1 MKMGPLDFPKHRRT
15 FNNNVRGLPHLR
27 GLVSWI
33 RVMKAV
39 IAADGLVKDILH
51 ELNATKVINYMH
63 SIKFQQ
69 KHNLNG

>member
-15 FNNNVRGLPHLR
+15 FNNTVRGLPDFR

-39 IAADGLVKDILH
+39 IAADGLVKDIRLTLRYLIIH
-51 ELNATKVINYMH
+51 
-63 SIKFQQ
+63 
-69 KHNLNG
+69 